1 MPRASRIFISHL
13 TYTILEPVYRPAMI
27 SICHQ
32 LPQRSFLW
40 LWDPPLL
47 CARCTGFYL
56 AILAALTLIALR
68 GRRASGWMPYA
79 IGAGL
84 AACAATGLEKFL
96 GLELGNWGRFLTAL
110 PIGFAIGFGLATPYL
125 FRKSQEAI
133 S

>member
-1 MPRASRIFISHL
+1 
-13 TYTILEPVYRPAMI
+13 MI

-47 CARCTGFYL
+47 CARCTGFYFAMLVAL
-56 AILAALTLIALR
+56 ALIVLQR
-68 GRRASGWMPYA
+68 RRASGWMPYA

-84 AACAATGLEKFL
+84 VACGATGLEKIL
-96 GLELGNWGRFLTAL
+96 GLELGNWGRCLTAL
-110 PIGFAIGFGLATPYL
+110 PIGFAIGFGLAMPYL
-125 FRKSQEAI
+125 FRKSQEEL